1 MNVVVVVVHSNMGSV
16 NHCSGMIFQIP
27 DKRSV
32 SHSSPNCSVHMHVE
46 KTEPQVQISYCWLN
60 EKWFCGREKLTFNE
74 I

>member
-16 NHCSGMIFQIP
+16 NHCSEMIFQIP

-32 SHSSPNCSVHMHVE
+32 SHCSPNCSVHMHVE
-46 KTEPQVQISYCWLN
+46 KISCKSRYCWLN